1 MKQFF
6 KSAAVAAVGSLLLPA
21 SLWAAPQNP
30 DTAVV
35 RLVDVWVASPL
46 QTASRVDSKELK
58 SLSPM
63 ALTQLA
69 SVQPGFQIQSIAN
82 HTVKPVFR
90 GMSGNRM
97 LTVYQGMRYDNQQG
111 GGDHGLDLPLL
122 GVEQFRATTSL
133 NWGTEGAAGTLI
145 LQDLPLFAG
154 LDRRQETRLQLAGLN
169 QPWGLEAGAEH
180 QVTGAE
186 VRNPYY
192 LGGLFTQQG
201 DYRDA
206 RGDTVHGTHA
216 RTASLRYLQGFAGKR
231 WLTTVGLTHTD
242 RFLGIPTTEESA
254 LPGHE
259 AHDHEQNVQNTLATV
274 QWQQRWLTRNA
285 QRRTRWGLPVVQHQ
299 LGYLRANRLELGE
312 EGRDHPEL
320 AFAIHSLQHQSQW
333 EWSATGTQLIVHNQF
348 RALQNNPEAHEQTY
362 PNASIWSTAV
372 VVNQR
377 IVNNNRWLLDAAT
390 RLETGT
396 FTLFGSQIRAEYQIS
411 ERWTLSLELQE
422 ASRAPQIEERFADG
436 LHVGVGR
443 YEVGNPNLKEENG
456 LHATA
461 GIRQT
466 FAYTPKF
473 NGGFQAYAYAKSF
486 RGYILTTPSDTS
498 GTLKFYYGQDD
509 ALLLGADAQLFFNLR
524 QSRTQSRTVDH
535 RLQFNASALQGSRG
549 SAWSQTS
556 NPLPGMPPYRLTGTY
571 SGTHHRHRAAYG
583 AYWNME
589 AQAHSAQNRLS
600 ADEKQVWNATQTPGF
615 LLVNAGAGW
624 NFASNRMSLEF
635 RVLNAT
641 NASYAHHLSYVRA
654 LGLHEPGRQ
663 YRLRLTFAL

>member
-1 MKQFF
+1 
-6 KSAAVAAVGSLLLPA
+6 
-21 SLWAAPQNP
+21 
-30 DTAVV
+30 
-35 RLVDVWVASPL
+35 
-46 QTASRVDSKELK
+46 
-58 SLSPM
+58 
-63 ALTQLA
+63 
-69 SVQPGFQIQSIAN
+69 
-82 HTVKPVFR
+82 
-90 GMSGNRM
+90 MSGNRM

-122 GVEQFRATTSL
+122 GVEQFRATTLL
-133 NWGTEGAAGTLI
+133 NWGTEGAAGILI

-154 LDRRQETRLQLAGLN
+154 LDRRQETRLQMAGLN

-242 RFLGIPTTEESA
+242 RFFGIPTTEESA

-259 AHDHEQNVQNTLATV
+259 HHDHEQNVQNTLATV

-362 PNASIWSTAV
+362 PNASVWSTAV

-377 IVNNNRWLLDAAT
+377 IVNKNRWLLDAAT

-396 FTLFGSQIRAEYQIS
+396 LPCLGPNFVRSTKLRIIWSYPWIS
-411 ERWTLSLELQE
+411 KRPP
-422 ASRAPQIEERFADG
+422 AP
-436 LHVGVGR
+436 
-443 YEVGNPNLKEENG
+443 
-456 LHATA
+456 
-461 GIRQT
+461 
-466 FAYTPKF
+466 PKS
-473 NGGFQAYAYAKSF
+473 KSV
-486 RGYILTTPSDTS
+486 LP
-498 GTLKFYYGQDD
+498 
-509 ALLLGADAQLFFNLR
+509 
-524 QSRTQSRTVDH
+524 TVC
-535 RLQFNASALQGSRG
+535 
-549 SAWSQTS
+549 T
-556 NPLPGMPPYRLTGTY
+556 
-571 SGTHHRHRAAYG
+571 
-583 AYWNME
+583 
-589 AQAHSAQNRLS
+589 
-600 ADEKQVWNATQTPGF
+600 
-615 LLVNAGAGW
+615 
-624 NFASNRMSLEF
+624 
-635 RVLNAT
+635 
-641 NASYAHHLSYVRA
+641 
-654 LGLHEPGRQ
+654 
-663 YRLRLTFAL
+663 